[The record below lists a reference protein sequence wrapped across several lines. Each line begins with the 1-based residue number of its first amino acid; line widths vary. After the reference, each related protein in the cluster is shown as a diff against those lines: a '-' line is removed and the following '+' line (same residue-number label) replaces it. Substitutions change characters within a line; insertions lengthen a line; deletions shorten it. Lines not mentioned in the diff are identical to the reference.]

1 MKKYITRLAIVNL
14 IAAVIVVVPVQSRA
28 QDATSTNAP
37 AVAPA
42 VAPATAPPVTP
53 APTDLTT
60 NAPVKK
66 VKKHDHSVGTGK
78 VSMVD
83 TNAMTI
89 TIGKH
94 TYDITSET
102 KINKN
107 GEPAI
112 LSDIAVGDKVGVAY
126 KKTADGTLDAMTVND
141 GKKPEAGK

>member
-14 IAAVIVVVPVQSRA
+14 IAAVIVVVPARSRA
-28 QDATSTNAP
+28 QDAASTN
-37 AVAPA
+37 APA
-42 VAPATAPPVTP
+42 VAPATAPPATP
-53 APTDLTT
+53 PPTDLTT